1 MSRGWQIF
9 LVALGILALVTLGVS
24 VAAAVQG
31 PAFGMGPYG
40 YFYPWHSGL
49 WGAAMALWMLLFW
62 TAVIG
67 GIVWLISALRPREA
81 AVGPEDPLETLR
93 RRYARGEITREQY
106 EEMRRDLE
114 GR

>member
-1 MSRGWQIF
+1 MIRWTRAL
-9 LVALGILALVTLGVS
+9 LVLLGILALVALGVS
-24 VAAAVQG
+24 IAAAVQG

-49 WGAAMALWMLLFW
+49 WLGAMVLWMVLFW
-62 TAVIG
+62 ALVIG

-81 AVGPEDPLETLR
+81 AAGPEDPLETLR

-106 EEMRRDLE
+106 EEMRRDLR

>member
-1 MSRGWQIF
+1 MRWTRA
-9 LVALGILALVTLGVS
+9 LLALLGILALVTLGVS
-24 VAAAVQG
+24 IAAAVQG

-49 WGAAMALWMLLFW
+49 WLGAMVLWMLLFW
-62 TAVIG
+62 ALVIG
-67 GIVWLISALRPREA
+67 GIAWLISALRPREA
-81 AVGPEDPLETLR
+81 PGGPEDPLETLR

-106 EEMRRDLE
+106 EEMRRDLQ